1 MPSSPSPTSGISAT
15 AAPLYAQVVFN
26 LPLDTVFTYLIDNP
40 DLQNR
45 AAIGKR
51 VLAPFRNRTQNGYI
65 VALEKKPP
73 DLSPEIILQKL
84 TTVVDAEPLFNT
96 TQLKFYQRSANYY
109 QTPLGEALFSLL
121 PGGLQFRQLRVISLN
136 EDIATPAGSRESPLL
151 AELLNLLRAAD
162 GSLTLPEIATQIAEP
177 IPLQRLKSRL
187 SRWQKTGWIK
197 IEDRL
202 LPPPVTEQ
210 FELIC
215 EIIEKS
221 EIINALAE
229 SRIAPEKR
237 QRLIEFIEAGGF
249 FSRRRFTGNFSGA
262 AALIKRWQ
270 DKGWLK
276 IAKIPKLRS
285 LTNDDNAP
293 LTALKEKVVLTPA
306 QEKIF
311 ADIQPE
317 LEQQEFSPYLLHG
330 VTGSGKT
337 EIYIKLIA
345 EVINR
350 GAGAIYLVPE
360 IALTIELVDR
370 LIHEFGPQ
378 IAILHSGLSGG
389 ERYDQ
394 WRRIAASKA
403 RIVVGAR
410 SAIFAPLADLGL
422 IIVDEEHEPS
432 YKQDTGFAYNGR
444 DLALLRGQMEKCGVV
459 MGSATPSL
467 ISYYGA
473 RNGRY
478 RLLSLPERL
487 DQKPMP
493 KVEIVDLGKE
503 QKQMFAWDGFSPR
516 LLERMTAVFARDRQ
530 VILFLNKRGFS
541 RSLYCLNCGYMP
553 DCRLCSVHMTFHKNL
568 DLLVCHYCGGQQPLP
583 TTCPKCGGQRFFPL
597 GIGIQKLEE
606 GLHKHFPEIKVLR
619 LDRDATRRKGELGRI
634 IEEFRSGQ
642 AQVLLGTQMLAKGH
656 NFPGVDLVGV
666 IFADL
671 SLEMPEFTAP
681 ERTFQLLAQVAGR
694 AGRGRDD
701 TAGEVIVQTL
711 QPDHYSVLTATA
723 HDYEAFYEQEIQN
736 RGELLFPPFSYL
748 ANLRASGPD
757 QEQVRNFL
765 NQAKMVGQQ
774 ILGQNQP
781 KPTFAPLNNADNSDN
796 SELSE
801 PDFSLPPIALLGPVP
816 SAIVKIQ
823 NRYRWSLLLKAQ
835 NRPELHRFIRQWRKL
850 LPTPATLKWRLD
862 IDPQSFF

>member
-1 MPSSPSPTSGISAT
+1 MLSSSSPAPVTAAT
-15 AAPLYAQVVFN
+15 CAPLYAQVVFN
-26 LPLDTVFTYLIDNP
+26 LPLDTIFTYLIDDP
-40 DLQNR
+40 DLKKR
-45 AAIGKR
+45 VVVGKR

-73 DLSPEIILQKL
+73 NLSPDIVLQKL
-84 TTVVDAEPLFNT
+84 TTVVDAEPLFDE
-96 TQLKFYQRSANYY
+96 TQLEFYQRSANYY

-136 EDIATPAGSRESPLL
+136 SEFTAPAGCRESPLL
-151 AELLNLLRAAD
+151 TELLNLLKNAD

-187 SRWQKTGWIK
+187 ARWQKTGWIK
-197 IEDRL
+197 SEEHL

-215 EIIEKS
+215 EIIEKGYIVAAIS
-221 EIINALAE
+221 G

-249 FSRRRFTGNFSGA
+249 FSRRRFTGNFSGG

-270 DKGWLK
+270 EAGWLTVT
-276 IAKIPKLRS
+276 KIPKLRS
-285 LTNDDNAP
+285 LTDDDNAP
-293 LTALKEKVVLTPA
+293 LTILKDEVILTPA
-306 QEKIF
+306 QERIF
-311 ADIQPE
+311 AEVKPE
-317 LEQQEFSPYLLHG
+317 LQQNKFSPYLLHG

-370 LIHEFGPQ
+370 LIHEFGSQ

-394 WRRIAASKA
+394 WRRIAARKA

-444 DLALLRGQMEKCGVV
+444 DLALLRGQMGKCGVV
-459 MGSATPSL
+459 LGSATPSL

-473 RNGRY
+473 QNGRY
-478 RLLSLPERL
+478 QLLSLPERL

-503 QKQMFAWDGFSPR
+503 QQKMFAWDGFSPR
-516 LLERMTAVFARDRQ
+516 LLERMAAVFAKNRQ

-553 DCRLCSVHMTFHKNL
+553 DCRICSVHLTFHKNL

-606 GLHKHFPEIKVLR
+606 GLSKHFPEIKVLR

-694 AGRGRDD
+694 AGRGRDNA
-701 TAGEVIVQTL
+701 AGEVIVQTL
-711 QPDHYSVLTATA
+711 QPDHYTVLAATA
-723 HDYEAFYEQEIQN
+723 HDYEAFYEEEIQN
-736 RGELLFPPFSYL
+736 RSELLFPPFSYL
-748 ANLRASGPD
+748 ANLRANGPD

-765 NQAKMVGQQ
+765 SHAKTLGQQ
-774 ILGQNQP
+774 ILGQ
-781 KPTFAPLNNADNSDN
+781 KPTNLPSLDIDGDDN
-796 SELSE
+796 SELAE

-823 NRYRWSLLLKAQ
+823 NRYRWSLLLKSN
-835 NRPELHRFIRQWRKL
+835 NRPELHAFIRQWRKL

>member
-1 MPSSPSPTSGISAT
+1 MPSSPSSPAPPAT
-15 AAPLYAQVVFN
+15 TPLYAQVVFN
-26 LPLDTVFTYLIDNP
+26 LPLDTVFTYLIDDP

-45 AAIGKR
+45 VAVGKR

-84 TTVVDAEPLFNT
+84 TTVVDAEPLFNS

-109 QTPLGEALFSLL
+109 QVPLGEALFSLL
-121 PGGLQFRQLRVISLN
+121 PSGLQYRQLRVISLN
-136 EDIATPAGSRESPLL
+136 NNFAAPAGSRESPLL
-151 AELLNLLRAAD
+151 TELLNLLRTAND
-162 GSLTLPEIATQIAEP
+162 SLTLPEIAAQIAEP

-187 SRWQKTGWIK
+187 GRWQKTGWIK

-202 LPPPVTEQ
+202 LPPPVKEQ

-221 EIINALAE
+221 EIISA
-229 SRIAPEKR
+229 IAASKIKPEKR
-237 QRLIEFIEAGGF
+237 KLLIEFIEAGGF
-249 FSRRRFTGNFSGA
+249 FSRRRFTGNFSGGTT
-262 AALIKRWQ
+262 LIKRWQ
-270 DKGWLK
+270 DNGWLK
-276 IAKIPKLRS
+276 VAKVPKLRT

-293 LTALKEKVVLTPA
+293 LTALQEKVILTPA

-311 ADIQPE
+311 AEVQPE
-317 LEQQEFSPYLLHG
+317 LKQKKFSPYLLHG

-337 EIYIKLIA
+337 EIYIKLIS

-350 GAGAIYLVPE
+350 SAGAIYLVPE

-370 LIHEFGPQ
+370 LIHEFGAQ
-378 IAILHSGLSGG
+378 VAILHSGLSGG

-394 WRRIAASKA
+394 WRRIAAGKA

-410 SAIFAPLADLGL
+410 SAIFAPLNDLGL

-444 DLALLRGQMEKCGVV
+444 DLALLRGQMENCGVV

-467 ISYYGA
+467 ISYHGA

-478 RLLSLPERL
+478 QLLSLPERL

-503 QKQMFAWDGFSPR
+503 QKKMFAWDGFSPQ
-516 LLERMTAVFARDRQ
+516 LLERMATVFAKNRQ

-553 DCRLCSVHMTFHKNL
+553 DCQLCSVHLTFHKNL

-606 GLHKHFPEIKVLR
+606 GLHKHFPEIKILR

-723 HDYEAFYEQEIQN
+723 HDYETFYEQEIQN
-736 RGELLFPPFSYL
+736 RSELLFPPFSYL
-748 ANLRASGPD
+748 ANLRANGPD

-765 NQAKMVGQQ
+765 IQAKILGQQ

-781 KPTFAPLNNADNSDN
+781 KQTLDSLDNDDS

>member
-1 MPSSPSPTSGISAT
+1 MPFSPSLTTTT
-15 AAPLYAQVVFN
+15 ADIAPLYAQVVFN
-26 LPLDTVFTYLIDNP
+26 LPLDTVFTYLIDDP
-40 DLQNR
+40 GLQNR
-45 AAIGKR
+45 ASVGKR

-65 VALEKKPP
+65 VALAKNPP
-73 DLSPEIILQKL
+73 DLNPEIVLLRL
-84 TTVVDAEPLFNT
+84 TTVIDSEPLFNSD
-96 TQLKFYQRSANYY
+96 QLKFYQRSANYY
-109 QTPLGEALFSLL
+109 QVPLGEALFSLL
-121 PGGLQFRQLRVISLN
+121 PGGLQYRQLRVISLN
-136 EDIATPAGSRESPLL
+136 NNVTAPAGCRESPLL
-151 AELLNLLRAAD
+151 TEVLNLLQTGH
-162 GSLTLPEIATQIAEP
+162 GSLTLPEIAAQIAEP

-187 SRWQKTGWIK
+187 ARWQKVGWIK
-197 IEDRL
+197 IEERL
-202 LPPPVTEQ
+202 LPPSVKEQ

-215 EIIEKS
+215 EIIEKDA
-221 EIINALAE
+221 IVDAIAE
-229 SRIAPEKR
+229 SRIESEKR
-237 QRLIEFIEAGGF
+237 LRLIEFIKAGGF
-249 FSRRRFTGNFSGA
+249 FSRRRFTGNFSGG

-276 IAKIPKLRS
+276 VAKVPKLRS

-293 LTALKEKVVLTPA
+293 LTALQEKVILTPA

-311 ADIQPE
+311 ATIRPE
-317 LEQQEFSPYLLHG
+317 LEQKKFSPYLLHG

-345 EVINR
+345 EVIKR
-350 GAGAIYLVPE
+350 KAGAIYLVPE

-370 LIHEFGPQ
+370 LIHEFGAQ
-378 IAILHSGLSGG
+378 VAILHSGLSGG

-394 WRRIAASKA
+394 WRRIAAGNA

-410 SAIFAPLADLGL
+410 SAIFAPLADIGL

-459 MGSATPSL
+459 LGSATPSL
-467 ISYYGA
+467 ISYHGA

-478 RLLSLPERL
+478 QLLSLPERL

-503 QKQMFAWDGFSPR
+503 QKQMFAWDGFSPQ
-516 LLERMTAVFARDRQ
+516 LLERMTAVFAKNRQ
-530 VILFLNKRGFS
+530 VMLFLNKRGFS

-553 DCRLCSVHMTFHKNL
+553 DCRLCSVHLTFHKNL

-666 IFADL
+666 ISWPRLPAGPAAAATIL
-671 SLEMPEFTAP
+671 PVKSLFRPCSPIITAFWRQRP
-681 ERTFQLLAQVAGR
+681 TTMNHSISRRFN
-694 AGRGRDD
+694 
-701 TAGEVIVQTL
+701 TA
-711 QPDHYSVLTATA
+711 
-723 HDYEAFYEQEIQN
+723 
-736 RGELLFPPFSYL
+736 
-748 ANLRASGPD
+748 ANLCFRPSPILLTSGQTD
-757 QEQVRNFL
+757 RTRSRSETFSTKLKCWDNRFWDRI
-765 NQAKMVGQQ
+765 NQNK
-774 ILGQNQP
+774 
-781 KPTFAPLNNADNSDN
+781 ADNF
-796 SELSE
+796 ELSE
-801 PDFSLPPIALLGPVP
+801 PDFSQPPIALLGPVP

-835 NRPELHRFIRQWRKL
+835 NRAELHKFIRRWRKL
-850 LPTPATLKWRLD
+850 LPTPAVLKWRLD

>member
-1 MPSSPSPTSGISAT
+1 MTPTTDNPPIF
-15 AAPLYAQVVFN
+15 AQVAFN
-26 LPLDTVFTYLIDNP
+26 LPLDTLFTYIIEDTNM
-40 DLQNR
+40 QNR
-45 AAIGKR
+45 AAIGKQ
-51 VLAPFRNRTQNGYI
+51 VLAPFRNRPQSGYI
-65 VALEKKPP
+65 VALDQTAP
-73 DLSPEIILQKL
+73 DLKPEIVLQKL
-84 TTVVDAEPLFNT
+84 IAIVDSEPLFNP
-96 TQLKFYQRSANYY
+96 TQLTFYRRSANYY

-121 PGGLQFRQLRVISLN
+121 PGGREYRQLKVISLN
-136 EDIATPAGSRESPLL
+136 DELNDKTAAPDNHRKSLL
-151 AELLNLLRAAD
+151 LTELLGLLQTAG
-162 GSLTLPEIATQIAEP
+162 GSLTLKEIAKNIAEP
-177 IPLQRLKSRL
+177 VPLPRLKSRL
-187 SRWQKTGWIK
+187 ARWQKSGVIK

-215 EIIEKS
+215 EITAKDK
-221 EIINALAE
+221 IITAISG
-229 SRIAPEKR
+229 SRMAPEKR
-237 QRLIEFIEAGGF
+237 KLMVEFIEAGGF
-249 FSRRRFTGNFSGA
+249 FSRRRFTVNFKGG
-262 AALIKRWQ
+262 AALIKRWL
-270 DKGWLK
+270 DSGWLK
-276 IAKIPKLRS
+276 VSKIPKLRS

-293 LTALKEKVVLTPA
+293 LTILPEKVTLTPT

-311 ADIQPE
+311 CKVQPE
-317 LEQQEFSPYLLHG
+317 IRKREFTPYLLHG

-345 EVINR
+345 DVLDR

-370 LIHEFGPQ
+370 LIHEFGAYV
-378 IAILHSGLSGG
+378 AILHSGLSGG

-394 WRRIAASKA
+394 WRRIAAGKA
-403 RIVVGAR
+403 KIVVGAR
-410 SAIFAPLADLGL
+410 SAVFAPLNNPGL

-432 YKQDTGFAYNGR
+432 YKQDSGFAYNGR
-444 DLALLRGQMEKCGVV
+444 DLALLRGQMENCGVV
-459 MGSATPSL
+459 LGSATPSL

-478 RLLSLPERL
+478 QLLSLPERL

-493 KVEIVDLGKE
+493 KVEIVDLGKK
-503 QKQMFAWDGFSPR
+503 QKKIFAWDGFSPR
-516 LLERMTAVFARDRQ
+516 LLERMTAVFAKNRQ
-530 VILFLNKRGFS
+530 IILFLNKRGFS
-541 RSLYCLNCGYMP
+541 RTLYCLNCGHMP

-583 TTCPKCGGQRFFPL
+583 STCPECGGQRFFPL

-606 GLHKHFPEIKVLR
+606 GLHKHFPDIKVLR

-711 QPDHYSVLTATA
+711 QPDHYSVLTATT

-736 RGELLFPPFSYL
+736 RRELLFPPFSYL

-765 NQAKMVGQQ
+765 NQAKALGQQ
-774 ILGQNQP
+774 ILGQNHP
-781 KPTFAPLNNADNSDN
+781 APTLDLLNDNSP
-796 SELSE
+796 ELEE
-801 PDFSLPPIALLGPVP
+801 PNFSPPPIALLGPVP
-816 SAIVKIQ
+816 AAIVKIQ

-835 NRPELHRFIRQWRKL
+835 KRPELHSFIRQWRQL
-850 LPTPATLKWRLD
+850 LPPPTRIKWRLD